1 MNKENNPKELEY
13 WKKIFPSKTEEEL
26 EVYRSKWG
34 KENSDYLKFKRLQS
48 EKYKSTNIQEFI
60 DIDVDKTMSKVSKY
74 IISNNSFNP
83 LVGCIIK
90 DEQKSLYIL
99 NETEDFI
106 ERIEFEGID
115 NKWIEKDYKLA
126 NKNNAHI

>member
-1 MNKENNPKELEY
+1 MN
-13 WKKIFPSKTEEEL
+13 
-26 EVYRSKWG
+26 
-34 KENSDYLKFKRLQS
+34 
-48 EKYKSTNIQEFI
+48 KYKSTNIQEFI
-60 DIDVDKTMSKVSKY
+60 DTDVNKTMDKVSKH
-74 IISNNSFNP
+74 IISDNHFNP

-90 DEQKSLYIL
+90 DDQKSLYIL

-126 NKNNAHI
+126 NRK